1 MNMAFFH
8 FFLDKSSKPYILKK
22 EIVCK
27 IRMGRRINMVSIK
40 DIARRAGMSPSTV
53 SRVANGKKHVNSAKR
68 QRILQLI
75 EETGYVPNKAAR
87 AMVLKKTSSVGL
99 VIPDTFNIF
108 QRQLFSIVE
117 RSLESFGY
125 YTMFFF
131 SKFED
136 TSEENCLNKIKAE
149 NLGGVIMLHE
159 MKNPAF
165 YEYLDRTGI
174 PVITA
179 TFRVPGIPAIH
190 VNEEQASTD
199 AVNHLIS
206 LGHRDIVM
214 ISGDGFTF
222 GRQRAEG
229 FFQAL
234 VAADIDWEAGRVVFV
249 RNYTAEFGMYGMRE
263 LLLRRGGGQDFTAVF
278 AATDELAIGAMRVL
292 KDAGMRVPE
301 DVSVVG
307 FDDVDISDY
316 VIPRL
321 TTVRQPIKEM
331 GEHTALALHR
341 SITGSGPVQ
350 EDRILP
356 YRLIIRESTR
366 AV

>member
-1 MNMAFFH
+1 
-8 FFLDKSSKPYILKK
+8 
-22 EIVCK
+22 
-27 IRMGRRINMVSIK
+27 MVRIK
-40 DIARRAGMSPSTV
+40 DIARQAGMSPSTI
-53 SRVANGKKHVNSAKR
+53 SRVVNGKNHVNSVKR

-75 EETGYVPNKAAR
+75 KETGYVPNKAAR
-87 AMVLKKTSSVGL
+87 TMVLKKTFSVGL

-108 QRQLFSIVE
+108 QRELFSVIE

-131 SKFED
+131 AKFED
-136 TSEENCLNKIKAE
+136 ISEENCLNKLKAE
-149 NLGGVIMLHE
+149 NLDGIIMIHE

-165 YEYLDRTGI
+165 YEYLDKTGI

-179 TFRVPGIPAIH
+179 TFRFSGFPAIH
-190 VNEEQASTD
+190 VNEEQAAAD

-234 VAADIDWEAGRVVFV
+234 TEADIAWEDNRVVFV

-263 LLLRRGGGQDFTAVF
+263 LLLKRGRENFTALF
-278 AATDELAIGAMRVL
+278 AATDELAIGAIRVL
-292 KDAGMRVPE
+292 QDTGIRVPE

-307 FDDVDISDY
+307 FDDIDISDY
-316 VIPRL
+316 MIPRL
-321 TTVRQPIKEM
+321 TTVRQPIKEI
-331 GEHTALALHR
+331 GEQTALALHR
-341 SITGSGPVQ
+341 SVTGGSVPNNQ
-350 EDRILP
+350 ILS

-366 AV
+366 SIR

>member
-1 MNMAFFH
+1 
-8 FFLDKSSKPYILKK
+8 
-22 EIVCK
+22 
-27 IRMGRRINMVSIK
+27 MVSIK
-40 DIARRAGMSPSTV
+40 DIARQAGMSASTV
-53 SRVANGKKHVNSAKR
+53 SRVANGKKHVSSDKR
-68 QRILQLI
+68 QRILQII

-136 TSEENCLNKIKAE
+136 ISEEHCLNKLKAE
-149 NLGGVIMLHE
+149 NLDGIIMLHE
-159 MKNPAF
+159 MQNAAF
-165 YEYLDRTGI
+165 YEYLNKTGI
-174 PVITA
+174 PAITA
-179 TFRVPGIPAIH
+179 TFRCPGIPAIH
-190 VNEEQASTD
+190 VNEEQAAAD

-206 LGHRDIVM
+206 LGHRDMVM

-234 VAADIDWEAGRVVFV
+234 TAADLTIEAGRVVFV

-263 LLLRRGGGQDFTAVF
+263 LLLRRGGGQDFTALF
-278 AATDELAIGAMRVL
+278 AATDELAIGAIRVL
-292 KDAGMRVPE
+292 QDAGIRVPE

-307 FDDVDISDY
+307 FDDVDISNY
-316 VIPRL
+316 IIPRL

-331 GEHTALALHR
+331 GEQTAWALHR
-341 SITGSGPVQ
+341 IITGGGAIA
-350 EDRILP
+350 EDQILP

-366 AV
+366 AI